1 MANHISWLDI
11 ILINS
16 IKPSIFV
23 AKSSVRKWPIFGSMA
38 SACNTIFLNRAS
50 RNSIVEVTSKIK
62 KNINTNSVFIF
73 PEGTSTLGLSV
84 GKFHSNFFQV
94 AVDLDKS
101 IYPVCICYRKN
112 KLFTDI
118 PGYVGDDTLIES
130 IVKIV
135 NSGGFEARVTFC
147 KKILSK
153 KLNRKELALKTQ
165 EIIKSHL
172 NQD

>member
-1 MANHISWLDI
+1 MGWNQRVD
-11 ILINS
+11 
-16 IKPSIFV
+16 
-23 AKSSVRKWPIFGSMA
+23 
-38 SACNTIFLNRAS
+38 
-50 RNSIVEVTSKIK
+50 
-62 KNINTNSVFIF
+62 F
-73 PEGTSTLGLSV
+73 P
-84 GKFHSNFFQV
+84 
-94 AVDLDKS
+94 
-101 IYPVCICYRKN
+101 KN
-112 KLFTDI
+112 KIFTDI

-135 NSGGFEARVTFC
+135 NAGGFEARVKFC

>member
-1 MANHISWLDI
+1 M
-11 ILINS
+11 
-16 IKPSIFV
+16 
-23 AKSSVRKWPIFGSMA
+23 
-38 SACNTIFLNRAS
+38 
-50 RNSIVEVTSKIK
+50 
-62 KNINTNSVFIF
+62 
-73 PEGTSTLGLSV
+73 
-84 GKFHSNFFQV
+84 
-94 AVDLDKS
+94 
-101 IYPVCICYRKN
+101 CICYRKN
-112 KLFTDI
+112 KKFTDI